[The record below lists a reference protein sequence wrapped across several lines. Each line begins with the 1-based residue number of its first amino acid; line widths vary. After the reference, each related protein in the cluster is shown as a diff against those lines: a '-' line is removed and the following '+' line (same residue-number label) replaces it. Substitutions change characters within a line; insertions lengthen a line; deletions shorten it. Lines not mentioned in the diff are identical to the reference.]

1 MLHNP
6 VGCLVS
12 DLPFVNDR
20 AQTRACEV
28 IRRKIVMST
37 KTAMKSTVM
46 LHLRARNGPV
56 LLEMLADALGAE
68 FEDAAIVLTGQK
80 LESDMAGLLFSS
92 SSGNDDDDRASGS
105 MVSGIS
111 SLTTSG
117 IGSHSIPFH
126 SISLTMPTLNT
137 PDDDDRVGSCTVP
150 GISSLTTM

>member
-68 FEDAAIVLTGQK
+68 FEDAAIVLTGRA

-92 SSGNDDDDRASGS
+92 DSGNDDDDRASGS

>member
-20 AQTRACEV
+20 AQTQACEV
-28 IRRKIVMST
+28 IRRKIVMSA

-68 FEDAAIVLTGQK
+68 FEDAAIVLTGRA

-92 SSGNDDDDRASGS
+92 DSGNDDDDRASGS